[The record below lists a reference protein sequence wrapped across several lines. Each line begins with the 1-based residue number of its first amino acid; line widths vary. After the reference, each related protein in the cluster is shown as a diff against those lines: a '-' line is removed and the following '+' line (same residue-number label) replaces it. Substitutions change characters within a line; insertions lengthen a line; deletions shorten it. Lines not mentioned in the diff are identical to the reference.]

1 MTVYL
6 LTFLIMAAIYA
17 LLTLGLNIQWGY
29 TGLFNIGVAAFFA
42 VGAYVT
48 ALLTTVGPP
57 GVADG
62 AGVGLGVSHL
72 GGPGWPPVVGIVAG
86 VVAAGLLALP
96 IGLFTLRLQG
106 DYLAIATI
114 GLAETLRLFLKNQTA
129 WTGGVNGITN
139 IPQFFAGLPVL
150 QRNLLYALLAGLVCA
165 VAYVLVETAT
175 RSPWGRVLRAIRED
189 EAVVSATGKNVF
201 RFRLEALVFGALIMG
216 LAGALYAHYTGFVS
230 PNAFEPM
237 NATFLVWVMLIAGGS
252 GNNRGALLGALVVWG
267 IWSGSD
273 LLTGYLPA
281 SWATRAAALRVVVIG
296 ALLEAVL
303 VLRPHGILGEEK
315 QVSRL
320 FRAEAGGR
328 PPGR

>member
-1 MTVYL
+1 M
-6 LTFLIMAAIYA
+6 
-17 LLTLGLNIQWGY
+17 
-29 TGLFNIGVAAFFA
+29 
-42 VGAYVT
+42 
-48 ALLTTVGPP
+48 
-57 GVADG
+57 
-62 AGVGLGVSHL
+62 
-72 GGPGWPPVVGIVAG
+72 
-86 VVAAGLLALP
+86 
-96 IGLFTLRLQG
+96 
-106 DYLAIATI
+106 
-114 GLAETLRLFLKNQTA
+114 
-129 WTGGVNGITN
+129 
-139 IPQFFAGLPVL
+139 
-150 QRNLLYALLAGLVCA
+150 
-165 VAYVLVETAT
+165 
-175 RSPWGRVLRAIRED
+175 RAIRED
-189 EAVVSATGKNVF
+189 EAAVSATGKNVF

-216 LAGALYAHYTGFVS
+216 LAGALYAHYTGFIS

>member
-48 ALLTTVGPP
+48 ALSTTVGPP

-72 GGPGWPPVVGIVAG
+72 GGLGWPPVVGIVAG
-86 VVAAGLLALP
+86 AVAAGLLALP

-139 IPQFFAGLPVL
+139 IPQFFAGMPVL

-165 VAYVLVETAT
+165 AAYVLVETAT

-216 LAGALYAHYTGFVS
+216 LAGALYAHYTGFIS

-296 ALLEAVL
+296 ALLETVL
-303 VLRPHGILGEEK
+303 VLRPHGVLGEEK

-320 FRAEAGGR
+320 F
-328 PPGR
+328 PG